1 MSHFKGFYQYPKL
14 STINSLQI
22 NEIFHLEQL
31 FNSKS
36 INFTK
41 PHENHTSIYIF
52 LLEPLHSMQLQE
64 KEAQKDQNIQEI
76 SLKRTCS

>member
-22 NEIFHLEQL
+22 NEIFHLEKL
-31 FNSKS
+31 FNSRS

-41 PHENHTSIYIF
+41 PHENHTSINIF